1 MNDAV
6 AEVVEGVRFDPA
18 QVGDAGA
25 RVTSRVLY
33 RDPTGAFKTGFWSA
47 LAGPPAAI
55 NYTMDELCVLLEGEV
70 RLVDSAGRAE
80 IYRAGDTF
88 VIPKGFVG
96 TWETMADVRKFFA
109 VFKPV

>member
-6 AEVVEGVRFDPA
+6 AELVGSVRFDPA
-18 QVGDAGA
+18 QLPDAGV

-33 RDPTGAFKTGFWSA
+33 RDPSGAFKTGFWSA
-47 LAGPPAAI
+47 LAGPPAPI
-55 NYTMDELCVLLEGEV
+55 SYTMDELCVLLQGEV
-70 RLVDSAGRAE
+70 RLVDAAGHAE
-80 IYRAGDTF
+80 TYRAGDTF

-96 TWETMADVRKFFA
+96 TWETVADVRKFFA